1 MNANDPKWTSFILRE
16 LEPEENEAIRQNI
29 ESNPDAIDR
38 VEQIREISALI
49 QESLNVH
56 SPQELAAEERQAILA
71 ASHIRSGPRWFQ
83 NFQSKAACDLDLS
96 LVYEALRAAVVHT
109 QIRRIWAAAAACV
122 VLFAAGLVVLRM
134 RPDQNPEVTKPVG
147 AQAPVTVMIADFSN
161 HTGEAVF
168 DNALVPVV
176 QMALEE
182 TGFITAY
189 DRTMVRNLGLTP
201 IAGRLD
207 EPAARQIAVGQGL
220 GFVISGSLDY
230 QETGYRLSIKATQVV
245 TGDTIRIAEGTA
257 SGKDVVLWATTK
269 VAAALRSALGDDAS
283 KSAQRFAMDTL
294 ATTSLEAVHEYAT
307 AREAMANRKFEDA
320 LESFSKATHI
330 DSGFGVAY
338 TGMAVAAEALGLQQ
352 EAEKNIKLALARL
365 GRMTERER
373 YRTQSLYYVLVGN
386 HQKCAEEYNTLLGR
400 FPSDA
405 TAHNNLALCLTQL
418 RQMPEALQEARKAAL
433 ILPKRTI
440 YRTNVALYASY
451 ASDFASGE
459 REARAVQVLDPS
471 IHLGYISLAFAQL
484 GLGELGQAE
493 ETYQKLEKISTLGS
507 SYAVAG
513 LADLALYE
521 GRFEDAV
528 RILEGGAAAD
538 LNAKYPVGAATKL
551 ATMAYTR
558 LLQNR
563 KGQAVA
569 AAEKALDTYET
580 PRTRFLAGRVFAATG
595 QTTRAKALAGELVA
609 EFQNE
614 PQAYARL
621 IEGEVALAS
630 GDVRAAIRAFSD
642 ANNRLDTWIGRFD
655 LGRAYLEAGAFAEAE
670 SEFEQCI
677 KRRGEAL
684 SLFFDGVPTYGYLPP
699 VYYYQG
705 RVREALNIA
714 GFAESYRTYLSIR
727 GKADEDP
734 LLADVRQ
741 RIDIV
746 FSVVR

>member
-16 LEPEENEAIRQNI
+16 LEAEENEAIRQNI

-38 VEQIREISALI
+38 VEEIREISALI

-56 SPQELAAEERQAILA
+56 SPQELTGEERQAILA

-83 NFQSKAACDLDLS
+83 NSQSKAACDLDLS
-96 LVYEALRAAVVHT
+96 LVYGALRAAVVHT
-109 QIRRIWAAAAACV
+109 QIRRFWVAAAACV
-122 VLFAAGLVVLRM
+122 VLFAIGLVVLRM
-134 RPDQNPEVTKPVG
+134 RPDQTPQVTKS
-147 AQAPVTVMIADFSN
+147 AHAPVTVMIADFSN
-161 HTGEAVF
+161 HTREAVF
-168 DNALVPVV
+168 DNALTPVV

-182 TGFITAY
+182 TDFISAY
-189 DRTMVRNLGLTP
+189 DRTVVRNLGLP
-201 IAGRLD
+201 PVAGRLD
-207 EPAARQIAVGQGL
+207 ESVARQIAVGQGL
-220 GFVISGSLDY
+220 GFVISGSLAY
-230 QETGYRLSIKATQVV
+230 QRIGYRLSIKATQAV
-245 TGDTIRIAEGTA
+245 TGHTIRIVEETA
-257 SGKDVVLWATTK
+257 PNKDQVLLATAI
-269 VAAALRSALGDDAS
+269 VARALRNALGDDTS
-283 KSAQRFAMDTL
+283 FAQRFATKTPT
-294 ATTSLEAVHEYAT
+294 TTSLEALHEYAT
-307 AREAMANRKFEDA
+307 AREAMANGKFEDA
-320 LESFSKATHI
+320 LKSFSKATHI
-330 DSGFGVAY
+330 DSDLGVAY
-338 TGMAVAAEALGLQQ
+338 SGMAVAAGALGLQQ
-352 EAEKNIKLALARL
+352 EAEKYIKLALAHL
-365 GRMTERER
+365 DSMTERER
-373 YRTQSLYYVLVGN
+373 YRTRSSYYVLIGN
-386 HQKCAEEYNTLLGR
+386 HQKCVEEYNSQLAR

-418 RQMPEALQEARKAAL
+418 RQMPEAHQEARKASL

-493 ETYQKLEKISTLGS
+493 ETYEKLEKISTLGS
-507 SYAVAG
+507 SYALAG

-538 LNAKYPVGAATKL
+538 LTAKYPVGAATKL

-614 PQAYARL
+614 PQAY
-621 IEGEVALAS
+621 E
-630 GDVRAAIRAFSD
+630 
-642 ANNRLDTWIGRFD
+642 IGRASCRD
-655 LGRAYLEAGAFAEAE
+655 
-670 SEFEQCI
+670 
-677 KRRGEAL
+677 
-684 SLFFDGVPTYGYLPP
+684 
-699 VYYYQG
+699 
-705 RVREALNIA
+705 RV
-714 GFAESYRTYLSIR
+714 
-727 GKADEDP
+727 
-734 LLADVRQ
+734 
-741 RIDIV
+741 
-746 FSVVR
+746 